1 MNLRGLL
8 VFLLTLCG
16 AAQAEPASITL
27 SLADDN
33 ALMVRYR
40 FPAGASI
47 LRFAMQDALAWERVR
62 KPHWRVLEDCAVLE
76 PQGLRRNSLQ
86 GCEVATVRVEP
97 GLLRL
102 DRRFEPAQSIGD
114 GALALHTRYYA
125 VQGVDPATH
134 WAVRAPAGG
143 TAFWLGQERP
153 GGGEVQV
160 PTPATG
166 LQAQID
172 DTTVV
177 LSRRPFEQWR
187 GIRALTAGLPDQQGN
202 EVRAAVEAL
211 LAEYRH
217 NFGPPAGDPLLV
229 AVGLPLR
236 DAAVARPRGDV
247 QDGAV
252 RMTLEYS
259 GKMSNSDRGALRVF
273 LAHELFHL
281 WHGRRFHAAGE
292 AWLGEGNADWI
303 ALNTLHRLGWMNDSV
318 YVTLLEQAFNE
329 CAAGIGPQ
337 PWRNAPQRQAG
348 TLPYR
353 CGLAFHAMAFEAARR
368 EGNSTAPLD
377 QWRAILSGGRPVT
390 EAAFFGWYGRADFG
404 GARLDALRALLAD
417 DAPFASGLPAAMRAA
432 GVSFDLAPSLSW
444 MPPACGSKGGAIQVN
459 CVDAPS
465 VPGGYIHLGVI
476 GSAKSRVEIRQ

>member
-1 MNLRGLL
+1 M
-8 VFLLTLCG
+8 
-16 AAQAEPASITL
+16 AQAEPASITL
-27 SLADDN
+27 SLAEDN
-33 ALMVRYR
+33 ALTVQYR
-40 FPAGASI
+40 FPAGAST
-47 LRFAMQDALAWERVR
+47 LRFAMQDAQAWVLVR

-76 PQGLRRNSLQ
+76 PQGLRRRSLQ

-102 DRRFEPAQSIGD
+102 DRRFEPAQPLGD

-125 VQGVDPATH
+125 VQAEDPAARWIVH
-134 WAVRAPAGG
+134 APAGG

-153 GGGEVQV
+153 GGGEALV
-160 PTPATG
+160 PVPASG

-177 LSRRPFEQWR
+177 LSRRPFEQWH
-187 GIRALTAGLPDQQGN
+187 GIRALVADLPDAQRR
-202 EVRAAVEAL
+202 EIRAAAEAL

-217 NFGPPAGDPLLV
+217 SFGALAFEPLLLAAGRSR
-229 AVGLPLR
+229 AVGIL
-236 DAAVARPRGDV
+236 PRGDV
-247 QDGAV
+247 QDGTV

-259 GKMSNSDRGALRVF
+259 GKMGDRDRGALRVF

-303 ALNTLHRLGWMNDSV
+303 ALNTLHRMGWMNDSV
-318 YVTLLEQAFNE
+318 YILLLEQAFNE
-329 CAAGIGPQ
+329 CAAGIGAQ
-337 PWRNAPQRQAG
+337 PWRSAPQRQAA

-377 QWRAILSGGRPVT
+377 QWRAILSGAGAVD
-390 EAAFFGWYGRADFG
+390 EATFFSWYGRADFG
-404 GARLDALRALLAD
+404 RARLDTLRALLAG
-417 DAPFASGLPAAMRAA
+417 DAPFAPGLPTAMRAA

-444 MPPACGSKGGAIQVN
+444 MPPACGSKAAAIQVN